1 MAIYGIDYINDNY
14 LCESFKTEI
23 KNLLSKLFQSLSD
36 FLLRMYKKIVM
47 RFRKIKN
54 NIILLKN
61 NLEDDI
67 NGEISFATIEDKS
80 LINYTNIIES
90 VIELANNY
98 SFVFDVVD
106 SMDSNNELIKLVSRF
121 NILSDDPFG
130 NKLIVI
136 NVKKYNNKKEFIKCL
151 DSIIDCDNTI
161 IDTILKYKKI
171 AQDASNTVKH
181 NFYSDELLGNET
193 DIRIFNRLI
202 YKPLKSVIDSLMR
215 VMNIMI
221 SINKNTIKNIF
232 KGYTE
237 DEDFT
242 NTELDW

>member
-1 MAIYGIDYINDNY
+1 M
-14 LCESFKTEI
+14 
-23 KNLLSKLFQSLSD
+23 
-36 FLLRMYKKIVM
+36 
-47 RFRKIKN
+47 
-54 NIILLKN
+54 
-61 NLEDDI
+61 
-67 NGEISFATIEDKS
+67 
-80 LINYTNIIES
+80 
-90 VIELANNY
+90 
-98 SFVFDVVD
+98 
-106 SMDSNNELIKLVSRF
+106 
-121 NILSDDPFG
+121 
-130 NKLIVI
+130 
-136 NVKKYNNKKEFIKCL
+136 NKKEFIKCL